1 VSAQGCSSTLAQA
14 AKNLSAAWQEAQA
27 HWRDAKAGEFQ
38 REYLEP
44 MPALIGKSRE
54 ALEEL
59 DRVLRKIRSD
69 CE

>member
-1 VSAQGCSSTLAQA
+1 VSAKGCSSTLAQS

-27 HWRDAKAGEFQ
+27 HWRDAKAAEFQ
-38 REYLEP
+38 REYLDEI
-44 MPALIGKSRE
+44 PALIGKSRE

-59 DRVLRKIRSD
+59 ERVLRKVRSD